1 MIDQMLRMGHYTAHK
16 IADHLFQGG
25 FPPPGG
31 GLRAAG
37 VDVLVLCARQWQDNT
52 GQSVY
57 PGIHVIRAPGD
68 DDSRPHRLTLFID
81 GWMDAARQVADHVRE
96 GRNVL
101 VTCMAG
107 QNRSGLVTAMALCLL
122 TGMSGKD
129 AVDHVSK
136 TRPLAL
142 NNQTFAQYVRDN
154 F

>member
-1 MIDQMLRMGHYTAHK
+1 MIDQMLRMGQYTAHK

-37 VDVLVLCARQWQDNT
+37 VDVLVLCARQWQDA
-52 GQSVY
+52 SVY
-57 PGIHVIRAPGD
+57 PGLIVIQAPGD
-68 DDSRPHRLTLFID
+68 DDSRAHRMMQFID
-81 GWMDAARQVADHVRE
+81 VWMDAARQVADHVRA

-122 TGMSGKD
+122 TGMKGKD
-129 AVDHVSK
+129 AVNHVSK
-136 TRPLAL
+136 TRPMAL